1 MKGGEDDVYLKQSEE
16 YILRQGK
23 MKAFGMVS
31 SSVSIGV
38 LSVMKL
44 EKIDCIS
51 HRVRILNI
59 IFWQREVYRCLSS

>member
-23 MKAFGMVS
+23 MKAFDMVS

-38 LSVMKL
+38 LSV
-44 EKIDCIS
+44 
-51 HRVRILNI
+51 N
-59 IFWQREVYRCLSS
+59 EVGKNRLY